1 MNYCNLVVN
10 YLGPMFVLIIL
21 NCLIYKALKR
31 NNSTHSSTRSENG
44 IRRNVGQSS
53 DALRKRDVRL
63 TRISI
68 IIVIVF
74 ILCHF
79 PRIIPNVAE
88 MAEVV
93 MNKVNFLRIID
104 SNLLSYKRA
113 SKSS

>member
-44 IRRNVGQSS
+44 IRRNVGHNQSS

-93 MNKVNFLRIID
+93 MNKVIF
-104 SNLLSYKRA
+104 
-113 SKSS
+113 